1 MGNVAVADVASTV
14 DGLRAQLERMQGRR
28 LEVPVLPV
36 PPALATL
43 LPGGGLRPGAS
54 YSLGRSMSLL
64 FALFARPSQD
74 GAWCAAV
81 GMPHLGAE
89 AARAAGVDLSR
100 LVLIP
105 EPGERWLAVTAA
117 IADVL
122 PVVAVRPPARAKDGD
137 IARLAARKP

>member
-64 FALFARPSQD
+64 FALFARELE
-74 GAWCAAV
+74 GF
-81 GMPHLGAE
+81 
-89 AARAAGVDLSR
+89 R
-100 LVLIP
+100 LQEFSHWVQY
-105 EPGERWLAVTAA
+105 
-117 IADVL
+117 
-122 PVVAVRPPARAKDGD
+122 
-137 IARLAARKP
+137 ARLRACRRTRAPWRAGPESHRTHGSRPQCPGLASW